1 MKKSQSKPE
10 STSTMEEPAMEQ
22 EAPKSIPILQVAWAR
37 FSELDINA
45 SARTASH
52 LNKRRWIAALGVL
65 ATLFAILAQS
75 FPYPPKDG
83 TPALIGLIGLTFRIL
98 LVLTPL
104 IGSAMAAFTKAFY
117 SAGDWLIMRAG
128 AEEVLKEI
136 YFFRTIL
143 QKEPSRRTYIEK
155 RLAEIQRQ
163 LYRSMGGE
171 FVLNPYKGEFHSR
184 YYPSDPSS
192 DFGYEDLTGEE
203 YFKYRVENQLAWHR
217 SRVRVRQSERVR
229 LQVLILISGVVGA
242 FLAALGGTISIW
254 VALTASLTAAFLG
267 WQELRNID
275 LVVKNYSK
283 VIIELTVIYDHW
295 LNLEQEERTDAEFFR
310 MVRSTEEVLW
320 AQNMEY
326 IKSMQEALKEADL
339 DEEAGLINRVIKES
353 VDSAQRTKQAMA
365 DSLVDYTKETL
376 EQAEGK
382 IEETFKAALGSLA
395 EEASSE
401 LVQQELEAM
410 SQAVVEMA
418 ENAMARVSSLT
429 SSLADIAKEFAHV
442 DIGRDTT
449 KEELN
454 AILSRYPKSNDVK
467 G

>member
-1 MKKSQSKPE
+1 MNKSQNNSE
-10 STSTMEEPAMEQ
+10 SIVEEPIMEN
-22 EAPKSIPILQVAWAR
+22 EAPKSIPILQIAWAR
-37 FSELDINA
+37 FSELDRNA
-45 SARTASH
+45 IARTKSH
-52 LNKRRWIAALGVL
+52 LNKRRWIAILGIL
-65 ATLFAILAQS
+65 ATLFAILAQMY
-75 FPYPPKDG
+75 PYPPQAD
-83 TPALIGLIGLTFRIL
+83 TPALVGLTIRIF

-117 SAGDWLIMRAG
+117 SSGDWLIMRAG

-143 QKEPSRRTYIEK
+143 QGHNDRRSYIEK
-155 RLAEIQRQ
+155 RLTEIQRQ

-171 FVLNPYKGEFHSR
+171 LVLEPYNGEFHTR
-184 YYPSDPSS
+184 YYPDDPSS
-192 DFGYEDLTGEE
+192 DFGYDDLGGED
-203 YFKYRVENQLAWHR
+203 YFKYRVENQLSWHR
-217 SRVRVRQSERVR
+217 RKVRVNQAERVR
-229 LQVLILISGVVGA
+229 MQILILVSGATGA
-242 FLAALGGTISIW
+242 ALAAFGGGFSLW

-283 VIIELTVIYDHW
+283 VIVELSVIYDHW
-295 LNLEQEERTDAEFFR
+295 LNLEPEERTNAEFFR
-310 MVRSTEEVLW
+310 MVRSTEEILW

-326 IKSMQEALKEADL
+326 IKSMQEALKESDL

-353 VDSAQRTKQAMA
+353 VDSAHRTKQAMA
-365 DSLVDYTKETL
+365 DSMVEYTRETL
-376 EQAEGK
+376 QDAEEK
-382 IEETFKAALGSLA
+382 VEETFKAALGSLA
-395 EEASSE
+395 DEASSE

-410 SQAVVEMA
+410 SKAAVEMA
-418 ENAMARVSSLT
+418 QNAIAKVSSLT
-429 SSLADIAKEFAHV
+429 SSLADIAKEFAHI

-454 AILSRYPKSNDVK
+454 TILSRYPKSNDVK

>member
-1 MKKSQSKPE
+1 MKKSQSTSE
-10 STSTMEEPAMEQ
+10 STMEEPAMEH

-37 FSELDINA
+37 FSELDTNA
-45 SARTASH
+45 IARTKSH
-52 LNKRRWIAALGVL
+52 LNKRRWIAILGVL
-65 ATLFAILAQS
+65 ATLFAVLSQY
-75 FPYPPKDG
+75 FPYVPG
-83 TPALIGLIGLTFRIL
+83 ESASIIGLGIRIL

-117 SAGDWLIMRAG
+117 STGDWLIMRAG

-143 QKEPSRRTYIEK
+143 QKEPSRRAYIEK

-163 LYRSMGGE
+163 LFRSMGGE
-171 FVLNPYKGEFHSR
+171 FVLEPYNGEFHTR
-184 YYPSDPSS
+184 YYPNDPSS
-192 DFGYEDLTGEE
+192 DFGYEDLKGEE

-217 SRVRVRQSERVR
+217 RKVRVNQVERVR
-229 LQVLILISGVVGA
+229 MQILILVSGVAGA
-242 FLAALGGTISIW
+242 ALAAFGGGFSLW

-267 WQELRNID
+267 WQELRSID
-275 LVVKNYSK
+275 MVVKNYSK

-310 MVRSTEEVLW
+310 MVRGTEEVLW

-326 IKSMQEALKEADL
+326 IKSMQEALKESDL

-365 DSLVDYTKETL
+365 DSLVDYTRGTL
-376 EQAEGK
+376 ERAEGE
-382 IEETFKAALGSLA
+382 IDETFKAALGSLA

-410 SQAVVEMA
+410 SKAVVEMT
-418 ENAMARVSSLT
+418 ENAIERASSFT
-429 SSLADIAKEFAHV
+429 ASLAEIAKEFAHV
-442 DIGRDTT
+442 DIGRDTS

-454 AILSRYPKSNDVK
+454 AILSRFPKSNDVK